1 VTSRSPQTLG
11 SYVLREEIAKGGM
24 SRVYRAEG
32 KAKDGTPMVVAV
44 KRMLPSIAANK
55 DLRASF
61 IHEGKLTQCL
71 RHPNIAQTFEAG
83 RSGDTYFI
91 VMEYVPGPTLKE
103 LVDHCNTGIGLA
115 PIPVLL
121 HIAYQICDA
130 LDHAHNGTD
139 EHGKPLGI
147 VHRDVSPSNVILSPS
162 GLAKLIDFGLAK
174 AKMISIQTDEGII
187 KGKFNYVAPE
197 YLSGQLDARV
207 DLWAIGVVMHEVLS
221 GRRLF
226 NAPDDFETVSR
237 VKKLPIPRPSIANPE
252 VSATLDEIVMTAL
265 ERNPAR
271 RWQTAAHLRE
281 ALKLV
286 IDRPEHTLTN
296 EQVSKWVTWAMAQPA
311 GMTVNGAGA
320 LKNIVDETRPA
331 SEPTP
336 TPEEPP
342 KRPSARWLKRI
353 LTPRSRE

>member
-1 VTSRSPQTLG
+1 VVGRSQPTFG
-11 SYVLREEIAKGGM
+11 TYVLFEEIAKGGM
-24 SRVYRAEG
+24 SRVHRAEG
-32 KAKDGTPMVVAV
+32 KAKDGTPVAIAI

-61 IHEGKLTQCL
+61 IHEGKLTQYL
-71 RHPNIAQTFEAG
+71 RHPNIAQTFDAG
-83 RSGDTYFI
+83 KIGDTYFI
-91 VMEYVPGPTLKE
+91 AMEYVPGPTLKE
-103 LVDHCNTGIGLA
+103 LVDHCNTGIGLI
-115 PIPVLL
+115 PIPILL
-121 HIAYQICDA
+121 HIAHQVCDA

-174 AKMISIQTDEGII
+174 AKMISVQTDEGII

-207 DLWAIGVVMHEVLS
+207 DLWAVGVVMHEVLT

-237 VKKLPIPRPSIANPE
+237 VKKMPIPRPSIANPA
-252 VSATLDEIVMTAL
+252 VSTTLDEIVMTAL
-265 ERNPAR
+265 DRNPSR
-271 RWQTAAHLRE
+271 RWQTAVHLRD

-286 IDRPEHTLTN
+286 IDRPENTLTN
-296 EQVSKWVTWAMAQPA
+296 EQLSKWVTWAMAQPV
-311 GMTVNGAGA
+311 GSTVSGAGA
-320 LKNIVDETRPA
+320 LKNIVEETTRPA
-331 SEPTP
+331 AEPP
-336 TPEEPP
+336 ADEPP